1 MQTTT
6 ELYQNYNYSTNKKI
20 NLQIKRLYILSGFN
34 LFLLNA
40 KKINISNYAKNL
52 NRMDNKREKLKKLRQ
67 LLTDFTDLF
76 IKHRREI
83 SNL

>member
-52 NRMDNKREKLKKLRQ
+52 NRMENKREKLKKLRQ